1 MDSGIAFS
9 CKNILTNAKT
19 KKGSQ
24 QMMNADM
31 IIPVREIGTLVKQRS
46 RHIRETSH
54 HKTLNITPAL
64 HSALPKVVEA
74 FRSFAK

>member
-1 MDSGIAFS
+1 
-9 CKNILTNAKT
+9 
-19 KKGSQ
+19 
-24 QMMNADM
+24 MMNADM